1 MAVMEVYI
9 FYKHVQEKTRYLYFL
24 YIFNVGKSASFAL
37 ILIFLIPYLHGTLW
51 ESPMAIL
58 VLDRSHPIFNSLK
71 KLFNNNKM
79 KTVISRKY
87 KFVLH
92 RY

>member
-1 MAVMEVYI
+1 MTAMVVYI
-9 FYKHVQEKTRYLYFL
+9 FLHTCPRENKIFL

-37 ILIFLIPYLHGTLW
+37 ILIFLIPYFHGTLW

-71 KLFNNNKM
+71 K
-79 KTVISRKY
+79 VS
-87 KFVLH
+87 
-92 RY
+92 

>member
-1 MAVMEVYI
+1 MTAMEVYI
-9 FYKHVQEKTRYLYFL
+9 FFTHLSKRKQDIYIFL

-71 KLFNNNKM
+71 KYLKLT
-79 KTVISRKY
+79 KT
-87 KFVLH
+87 
-92 RY
+92 